1 MYKMNKIIS
10 KFLLDGDITVPEIHL
25 SQPAFTCSGCRSFT
39 KKSE

>member
-10 KFLLDGDITVPEIHL
+10 KFLLGGDITVPEIHL